1 MAKRMSKSEIQ
12 GIIYLI
18 IIGVPIYALVQA
30 GKSIGLGVIIGGVV
44 AGILFYLWLIS
55 NKKKKRREYLMNKYQ
70 DLSLVDDLINQRFWL
85 EQTSEQLIDSL
96 GYPIDVEQ
104 KILKTKKKE
113 IWKYS
118 HQGGNR
124 YGLRITLDNDL
135 VVGWEQK

>member
-1 MAKRMSKSEIQ
+1 MSKSEIQ

-30 GKSIGLGVIIGGVV
+30 GKSIGWGVIIGGVV

-55 NKKKKRREYLMNKYQ
+55 NKKKKRREYLINKYQ